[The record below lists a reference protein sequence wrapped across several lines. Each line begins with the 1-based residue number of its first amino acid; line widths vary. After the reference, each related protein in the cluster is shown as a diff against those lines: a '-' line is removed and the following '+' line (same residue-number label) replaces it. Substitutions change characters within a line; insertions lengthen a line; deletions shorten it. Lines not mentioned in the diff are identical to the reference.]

1 LYKAYDSGAHAL
13 PWSLAL
19 LVFVICSLSI
29 ASTAEGST
37 VRDEFNAVSYGGN
50 DGSRSWSNDWQ
61 EIGESN
67 GANSGRVRVSGNSLR
82 IEGAATGGT
91 NYGLRREADLSS
103 ATVATLT
110 FDYRV
115 DDDAGGGG
123 TTRIQVSD
131 NGGSTWTTLQ
141 TYNLSNGAPWTSQ
154 SFDIS
159 AYRASDTQ
167 LRFFGAPDNNNVYFY
182 ADDVQIEYY
191 TVVNST
197 GDAVDLVAGDGEC
210 DTGGVNSEGNTECTL
225 RAAIQ
230 EFNALPGANNIE
242 FDIPDTELGYSGAPL
257 SYTIQPGSPL
267 PSITGTLVMD
277 GSTQPDFTTTP
288 IIVLDGASAGAGARG
303 LVLDGSGSSTIRGLV
318 INNFELQG
326 IRVDSNNN
334 TIVGNWLGLG
344 ADGVSGAAN
353 SVGIRISGNNNT
365 VGGTL
370 AADRNVVSG
379 NNEIGITIF
388 GRSNLIIGNY
398 IGTDSS
404 GAVAGIGN
412 GWDGIRLAPGDEDN
426 TIGGT
431 TVPSRNIIADNNR
444 VGIATHGSAGVANR
458 FLGNSI
464 YANATLGIDL
474 AFDGVTSNDAGDPD
488 AGPNDLLNFPALN
501 SATVVGANV
510 TVNYDLDVELSGDYR
525 IEFFTNPSGTDPT
538 NYGEGEVFV
547 SSINIA
553 HAGAGSQNYNH
564 SFPGAVGDAITA
576 TTTMCTDGACSAFLK
591 TSEFSQ
597 FETAVPSVNLSLVKR
612 AFWPDGTPI
621 PTGATIPNGVEFK
634 YLLYI
639 NNQVTPAADV
649 SVRDALDAAF
659 QYQPGTIQVDN
670 SVVECALLAC
680 TAVEELAI
688 FTAVDGAP
696 FLTDALADD
705 VVSYTAPNVDAGD
718 GNAGNLQL
726 DINADAVWAIM
737 FSVKMP

>member
-1 LYKAYDSGAHAL
+1 LYKACDSGAHAL

-370 AADRNVVSG
+370 AADRNVFSG
-379 NNEIGITIF
+379 NNEMGIIIF
-388 GRSNLIIGNY
+388 GSSNLIIGNY
-398 IGTDSS
+398 VGTDSS

-412 GWDGIRLAPGDEDN
+412 GWDGIRLAPG
-426 TIGGT
+426 
-431 TVPSRNIIADNNR
+431 S
-444 VGIATHGSAGVANR
+444 
-458 FLGNSI
+458 GNSI
-464 YANATLGIDL
+464 FANSNIGIDL
-474 AFDGVTSNDAGDPD
+474 AFDGVTANDAGDPD
-488 AGPNDLLNFPALN
+488 TGPNDLLNFPELN
-501 SATVVGANV
+501 VAYLSGGNV
-510 TVNYDLDVELSGDYR
+510 TVDYDLDVPAGDYR
-525 IEFFTNPSGTDPT
+525 IEFFSNPSGTDPT
-538 NYGEGEVFV
+538 NHGEGEVFV
-547 SSINIA
+547 SFDNIS
-553 HAGAGSQNYNH
+553 HAGGGSQNYSH
-564 SFPGAVGDAITA
+564 TFPGAVGDDITA
-576 TTTMCTDGACSAFLK
+576 TTTLCTDGSCSAFLK
-591 TSEFSQ
+591 TSEFSE
-597 FETAVPSVNLSLVKR
+597 FETAIAPSIVKR
-612 AFWPDGTPI
+612 SFAIDGTVI
-621 PTGATIPNGVEFK
+621 PSGATIPDGVEFK

-639 NNQVTPAADV
+639 NNMGAAIADV
-649 SVRDALDAAF
+649 TVQDVLDPAFWLSVRYPPAQRPRNWRF
-659 QYQPGTIQVDN
+659 
-670 SVVECALLAC
+670 SRRWM
-680 TAVEELAI
+680 
-688 FTAVDGAP
+688 AP
-696 FLTDALADD
+696 
-705 VVSYTAPNVDAGD
+705 P
-718 GNAGNLQL
+718 
-726 DINADAVWAIM
+726 
-737 FSVKMP
+737 P